1 MMVTVTITSH
11 SFATAAAAHDGEGS
25 DAACSRIQGP
35 VSSLVEQRWRL
46 VYLHVERIFVQLGPK
61 EEPPPPQ
68 GLDQRHRGYEPYVG
82 VLGGIRRSGYDG
94 VRVGAVR

>member
-1 MMVTVTITSH
+1 MPKREATHVAQQEEEALMMVIVTITSH
-11 SFATAAAAHDGEGS
+11 SFATAAAARDGEGG

-61 EEPPPPQ
+61 EEPPPPKVWISDT
-68 GLDQRHRGYEPYVG
+68 GATNHM
-82 VLGGIRRSGYDG
+82 SGS
-94 VRVGAVR
+94 